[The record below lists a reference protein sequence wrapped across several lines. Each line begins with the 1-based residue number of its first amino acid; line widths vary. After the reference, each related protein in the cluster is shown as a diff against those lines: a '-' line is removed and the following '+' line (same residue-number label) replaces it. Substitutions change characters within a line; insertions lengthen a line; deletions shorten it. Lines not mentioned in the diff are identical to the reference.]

1 MVCTLEATLL
11 DSSLIRYT
19 HVQPCRNRDI
29 RSDMSLRQTAVQ
41 PPSHDREAMS
51 PQPQA
56 SITPDQTVSVVNQM
70 SNETRKAGRDASVDV
85 ARGISI
91 FAIVITHVFRGLN
104 AGHLLGDGAWIAATD
119 RVLCLWELS
128 IFAFLGGIF
137 VAKSVD
143 KRSMRMYLQERTFQF
158 MVLYLLWTVLQ
169 GGVQLLASGVV
180 NNPGSIGYAFRV
192 WAPSGQLWYL
202 AWLVLATL
210 VFVPMRPWLPGR
222 APWVFG
228 LAAVI
233 SVAFWGLDGGA
244 IGTQGLGLV
253 VFYVGGM
260 IVGLDRVRSA
270 LGSTPFAAAGIGG
283 VALLAAGTVVA
294 VYTLPTAP
302 TIGWSERTVWTV
314 ALGVVLSV
322 VLSTGVLLLARAVR
336 SWGFLAYCGRHS
348 LDIFLAHIILASG
361 SRIVL
366 VHLGVHSIVL
376 LVAVGEAA
384 GVGGSLLLS
393 AALRRIG
400 LAWVFDGPKLPSW
413 AGKESRGARSA

>member
-1 MVCTLEATLL
+1 MESHSEATIAT
-11 DSSLIRYT
+11 DPT
-19 HVQPCRNRDI
+19 
-29 RSDMSLRQTAVQ
+29 T
-41 PPSHDREAMS
+41 
-51 PQPQA
+51 
-56 SITPDQTVSVVNQM
+56 SVVTQM
-70 SNETRKAGRDASVDV
+70 NKETQTAGRDASVDV

-119 RVLCLWELS
+119 RTLCLWELT

-143 KRSMRMYLQERTFQF
+143 KRSMRTYLQERTFQF
-158 MVLYLLWTVLQ
+158 MFLYLLWTVLQ
-169 GGVQLLASGVV
+169 GGAQLLASDVV
-180 NNPGSIGYAFRV
+180 NNPGSIAYAFRL

-210 VFVPMRPWLPGR
+210 LFVPMRPWLPRR

-228 LAAVI
+228 LALVL

-244 IGTQGLGLV
+244 IGTQGIGLV

-270 LGSTPFAAAGIGG
+270 LQSTSFAAAAIGA
-283 VALLAAGTVVA
+283 VTLLTVGTVVA

-322 VLSTGVLLLARAVR
+322 VLSAGVLLLARAVR
-336 SWGFLAYCGRHS
+336 SSGFLAYCGRHS

-361 SRIVL
+361 SRIVM
-366 VHLGVHSIVL
+366 VHLGVHSVPL

-393 AALRRIG
+393 VALRRIG
-400 LAWVFDGPKLPSW
+400 LSWVFDGPKLPTLGRKRSS
-413 AGKESRGARSA
+413 ESRAA